1 MKMNLKGYQ
10 WGIVLGMMILIIACK
25 KPEERT
31 CWKGAGE
38 YAEIEYAVDSIR
50 AFHLNKNIKYRFY
63 QDNERK
69 IVVKGGENLIQ
80 QVAIDNRDNV
90 LYATNL
96 NNCHF
101 LRNPSDRVEVEIHY
115 PHYDRIY
122 VDPTDSVVFENTIT
136 GYNLDIEIRNGGGS
150 LIIDTDLKNKL
161 TLVVSF
167 GAGDFT
173 LSGKAKDAELKIQN
187 NGSANCVDFRATY
200 IFLYQ
205 NSTADFFANL
215 DDVLTLAIIDG
226 TGDVFHLGIPKNL
239 TIEGEGNGQLI
250 KL

>member
-1 MKMNLKGYQ
+1 MLK
-10 WGIVLGMMILIIACK
+10 LK
-25 KPEERT
+25 
-31 CWKGAGE
+31 
-38 YAEIEYAVDSIR
+38 
-50 AFHLNKNIKYRFY
+50 
-63 QDNERK
+63 
-69 IVVKGGENLIQ
+69 
-80 QVAIDNRDNV
+80 
-90 LYATNL
+90 
-96 NNCHF
+96 
-101 LRNPSDRVEVEIHY
+101 IHY
-115 PHYDRIY
+115 PHYERIY

-187 NGSANCVDFRATY
+187 NGSANCVNFRATY